1 MSSWV
6 RDMNVK
12 QSTELGTG
20 NFRKPRR
27 SSVMP
32 PELMIQKYKEI
43 IKTKEDLERKSLVSE
58 EQVLKGL
65 KTTSIEDDHFDFSP
79 SIPKKTK
86 HYSLMKNTLKKNQH
100 NAENLLDVSNNNPF
114 LQYNN
119 MTQSENPHSNMAQ
132 SDNFSLDSGSLKN
145 DNVLIES
152 IPIPVSKSLKPLD
165 DATGD
170 MVMSVSMDME
180 EEKNCS
186 KTKHETNP
194 KNEENN
200 AINGRSSVKKPFSHF
215 RKTEENAV
223 GNKNENF
230 GSANLFLVL
239 QIFFFF

>member
-6 RDMNVK
+6 RDINVK

-58 EQVLKGL
+58 DALLKGL
-65 KTTSIEDDHFDFSP
+65 KTSSVEDDNFDFSP

-86 HYSLMKNTLKKNQH
+86 HYSLMKNTLKKNKH
-100 NAENLLDVSNNNPF
+100 NPDNLLEVSNENPF

-119 MTQSENPHSNMAQ
+119 AMTQSENPHSIMVQ
-132 SDNFSLDSGSLKN
+132 SENFSVDSSGSLTN

-152 IPIPVSKSLKPLD
+152 IKIPAASRFKHLD
-165 DATGD
+165 DSTGN
-170 MVMSVSMDME
+170 MVMSVSLDME
-180 EEKNCS
+180 EEKNPS
-186 KTKHETNP
+186 KTK
-194 KNEENN
+194 EEGSKEDNSI
-200 AINGRSSVKKPFSHF
+200 INGRSSVKKTYSHF
-215 RKTEENAV
+215 RKVEENT
-223 GNKNENF
+223 NKESKSEEKNEKKIEISGF
-230 GSANLFLVL
+230 
-239 QIFFFF
+239 

>member
-58 EQVLKGL
+58 DAILKGL
-65 KTTSIEDDHFDFSP
+65 KTSSVEDDNFDFSP

-86 HYSLMKNTLKKNQH
+86 HYSLMKNTLKKNKH
-100 NAENLLDVSNNNPF
+100 NAENLLEVSNENPF

-119 MTQSENPHSNMAQ
+119 AMTQSENPHSIMVQ
-132 SDNFSLDSGSLKN
+132 SENFSVESSGSLTN

-152 IPIPVSKSLKPLD
+152 IKIPASSRFKHLD
-165 DATGD
+165 DATGN
-170 MVMSVSMDME
+170 MVMSVSLEME
-180 EEKNCS
+180 EEK
-186 KTKHETNP
+186 K
-194 KNEENN
+194 EEDNSI
-200 AINGRSSVKKPFSHF
+200 INGRSSVKKTYSHF
-215 RKTEENAV
+215 RKAEENT
-223 GNKNENF
+223 NKESKNDERNEKKKEISGF
-230 GSANLFLVL
+230 
-239 QIFFFF
+239 